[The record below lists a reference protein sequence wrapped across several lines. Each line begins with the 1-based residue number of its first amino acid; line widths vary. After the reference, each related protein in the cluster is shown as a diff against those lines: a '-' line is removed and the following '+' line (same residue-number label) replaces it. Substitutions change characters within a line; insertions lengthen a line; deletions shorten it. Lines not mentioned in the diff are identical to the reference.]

1 MNQLNFKNLD
11 ELKDYIRVMRAYKN
25 ISSTKLSEMI
35 GKNRAYISQI
45 ENGHN
50 KNPEYETM
58 FNMLKIFGV
67 DEEEI
72 DNVLGNYGICSNRHI
87 TKQSQEDMESINQRL
102 KNDAQ
107 KIAQELEGLNGTS
120 KGYLI
125 ELLQEQL
132 SK

>member
-11 ELKDYIRVMRAYKN
+11 ELKDFIRIQRAYNK
-25 ISSTKLSEMI
+25 IASTKLSEML

-72 DNVLGNYGICSNRHI
+72 DNFGELWNML
-87 TKQSQEDMESINQRL
+87 QS
-102 KNDAQ
+102 A
-107 KIAQELEGLNGTS
+107 
-120 KGYLI
+120 YY
-125 ELLQEQL
+125 
-132 SK
+132 